1 MRKQLAV
8 FLCVLLLFTVG
19 CGPKTAAPDVSSGAD
34 VTSAPAV
41 GEIYYD
47 DANKI
52 ALYPYEGTDTSWF
65 YETID
70 PKYLL
75 LSADE
80 MLPYNRYPE
89 GGDPIAWVQ
98 QQIPQNG
105 EMFQKMVCEAYPIS
119 RLFRYMRLT
128 DEDLDAYIAA
138 ETQRINADRP
148 EQEKIAFS
156 QQEHISIYN
165 GDLNNMAGDYA
176 LGYQGKI
183 YSAYWLLNV
192 SDEAMQ
198 QADISLMELEEKVKL
213 YVQKV
218 KDMPKYVQLFE
229 QKLQDYIALLRTDKA
244 MYVNDQGYYDLHPT
258 DDDTN
263 DWFYETWNRKP
274 FVYNFSLD
282 NLKKHM
288 DEQALKAWTDQQVL
302 TSIRTFDCVL
312 PKNIRVVEELSVPKS
327 VYEAAVKDA
336 NAWAQTEHT
345 FDEATNTQKQR
356 ISKYRR
362 TDYLVTQAHID
373 AIYSG
378 DRNKMLQA
386 LEGEYGLYANGRLYN
401 AYWILNHGPEDYR
414 QAGISVQ
421 DLEEKVG
428 NYSNILFAKGEGQ
441 YVYAFYQKLQQYK
454 ALME

>member
-8 FLCVLLLFTVG
+8 LLCVLLLFTVG

-75 LSADE
+75 LSTNELCIYKQYSIEDANNW
-80 MLPYNRYPE
+80 LKSK
-89 GGDPIAWVQ
+89 
-98 QQIPQNG
+98 IPQNG
-105 EMFQKMVCEAYPIS
+105 EMFAKMVCEKYAFGLL
-119 RLFRYMRLT
+119 RRYLGFT
-128 DEDLDAYIAA
+128 DEEFEAQIQAQA
-138 ETQRINADRP
+138 QRINRQRP
-148 EQEKIAFS
+148 EGQKISFS
-156 QQEHISIYN
+156 QKEIGYIYN
-165 GDLNNMAGDYA
+165 SNLNKMVGTYGFSA
-176 LGYQGKI
+176 QGKI
-183 YSAYWLLNV
+183 YSAYWFLNTSV
-192 SDEAMQ
+192 EAMQ
-198 QADISLMELEEKVKL
+198 QADISLMDLVTRVKR

-244 MYVNDQGYYDLHPT
+244 MYVNDQGYYDLRPT
-258 DDDTN
+258 DDDLN
-263 DWFYETWNRKP
+263 DWFYETWDRSP
-274 FVYNFSLD
+274 FVYNFSLHW
-282 NLKKHM
+282 LEKRM
-288 DEQALKAWTDQQVL
+288 DAQVLQAWSDQQTVV
-302 TSIRTFDCVL
+302 SHRSFDFTL
-312 PKNIRVVEELSVPKS
+312 PKNIRVAEELSVPKS
-327 VYEAAVKDA
+327 VYEAAVKEA
-336 NAWAQTEHT
+336 NEFCQ
-345 FDEATNTQKQR
+345 NGN
-356 ISKYRR
+356 KYTR
-362 TDYLVTQAHID
+362 TAYLVTQAHID

-414 QAGISVQ
+414 QAGVSVQ

-428 NYSNILFAKGEGQ
+428 NYSNILFANGEGQ